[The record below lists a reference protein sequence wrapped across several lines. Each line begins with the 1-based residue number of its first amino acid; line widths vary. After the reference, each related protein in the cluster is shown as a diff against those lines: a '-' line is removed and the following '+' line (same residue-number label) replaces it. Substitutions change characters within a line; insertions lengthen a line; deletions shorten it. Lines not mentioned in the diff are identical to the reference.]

1 MKKILILLLLSIT
14 FLNAQTMD
22 KDIRA
27 NVLRSQDIFNKLTL
41 EQEYYLGR
49 AVGAN
54 ILSKYRVLNDS
65 EINRYINNL
74 GLGLTLLT
82 KKPQTY
88 GGYHFLVLDSDEINA
103 FAAPSGHI
111 FITRGLISLAESED
125 ELAAILAHEIS
136 HVVLGHGTL
145 AIKKATLGTVYSDV
159 VSKAVEDMTD
169 DDFKQLQAFFVDS
182 VLKTTQVFINT
193 GYSKKV
199 EIEADQYTIHIL
211 KKTEYDP
218 RALNVVLAR
227 MNEHFA
233 DNNKGFS
240 KTHPKPFERV
250 KYIKEFSKVS
260 GYFRKDN
267 LKERFISFRE
277 SILTY

>member
-1 MKKILILLLLSIT
+1 MKRILIILLLTIT
-14 FLNAQTMD
+14 SLNAQVGE

-27 NVLRSQDIFNKLTL
+27 NVLRSQDVFKKLTL

-54 ILSKYRVLNDS
+54 ILSKYTVLNDP
-65 EINRYINNL
+65 EINGYINKL

-82 KKPQTY
+82 KKTQTY

-111 FITRGLISLAESED
+111 FITKGLIKLAESED

-136 HVVLGHGTL
+136 HIVLEHGTL
-145 AIKKATLGTVYSDV
+145 AIKKASLGSVYSDI

-169 DDFKQLQAFFVDS
+169 DEFNQLQAFFVDS

-199 EIEADQYTIHIL
+199 EIEADQYTVYIM
-211 KKTEYDP
+211 KKAGYDP
-218 RALNVVLAR
+218 RALNTILAR
-227 MNEHFA
+227 MHEHFT
-233 DNNKGFS
+233 DNNRGFS

-250 KYIKEFSKVS
+250 KYIKELSKVS
-260 GYFRKDN
+260 GYFRSDQ
-267 LKERFISFRE
+267 LKERFITFRE
-277 SILTY
+277 SILSY